1 MAATGDDL
9 LVLAFDEAEGST
21 VGDVDKL
28 VVDD

>member
-1 MAATGDDL
+1 L
-9 LVLAFDEAEGST
+9 FVLAFDEAEGST